1 MLFNN
6 PSEYT
11 NHEFL
16 FPQRSKKLSNQ
27 RLIIFFTHT
36 QRIIDFWINRIPV
49 LIMILTT
56 MFLLILTLDF
66 SKFLNNRFIGN
77 NSLQM
82 NRNLCNTV
90 INSWRRVNAVWFD
103 TTYVGT
109 KLTYFLFATM
119 CNNFWRSLQGIKKSL
134 SFFFIET
141 SLKMIYFEFASTLI
155 NTLRI
160 KVVYQ
165 EIWY

>member
-1 MLFNN
+1 
-6 PSEYT
+6 
-11 NHEFL
+11 
-16 FPQRSKKLSNQ
+16 
-27 RLIIFFTHT
+27 
-36 QRIIDFWINRIPV
+36 
-49 LIMILTT
+49 MILTT
-56 MFLLILTLDF
+56 TFLLILTLDF

-90 INSWRRVNAVWFD
+90 IHSWRRINAVRFD

-109 KLTYFLFATM
+109 KLTYFLFASM
-119 CNNFWRSLQGIKKSL
+119 RNNFWRSLQEIKKSF

-141 SLKMIYFEFASTLI
+141 SLKMIYFEFARTLI

-160 KVVYQ
+160 HAVYQ
-165 EIWY
+165 ELLY